1 MSDEDLQMI
10 QDPKNPWVASAAVDP
25 TDIGRVQVRYAYQK
39 LHGDNPEE
47 KVVLKA
53 VYVQREALPD
63 KQISTS
69 ELSQYVKGWGQSEQ
83 GYKDWMKEYETSK

>member
-1 MSDEDLQMI
+1 
-10 QDPKNPWVASAAVDP
+10 
-25 TDIGRVQVRYAYQK
+25 K
-39 LHGDNPEE
+39 LHGDTPEE
-47 KVVLKA
+47 QGVLKA

-83 GYKDWMKEYETSK
+83 GYKDWMKEYETAK